1 MSDAFQLTRA
11 AALRYDE
18 HSVPALFAPLAKAT
32 MDQTALPDDAS
43 VIDIACG
50 TGALTREIAARLGGT
65 GRLVGTDLNA
75 TMIEV
80 ACERHP
86 AGIHEAEYV
95 AADVSNL
102 PYEDGSF
109 DHAFLQQGL
118 QFFPDKP
125 AALREIA
132 RVLRPGGCLVL
143 TCWRAISPFNKGLA
157 DAIGR
162 HIGEAAAA
170 KASAPFSFRDGDT
183 IKRLLQDAALEITR
197 HDAIILERRFEGL
210 RAQILALPVE
220 KDLLQAGESVISAVV
235 EEVEADLS
243 DYADGNVYVVPQE
256 AHLFLALKVA

>member
-1 MSDAFQLTRA
+1 MSDAFQLSRA
-11 AALRYDE
+11 AALKYDE
-18 HSVPALFAPLAKAT
+18 HMVPALFAPLAKAT
-32 MDQTALPDDAS
+32 MDRIALPDGAS

-50 TGALTREIAARLGGT
+50 TGALTREIAARLGEA

-86 AGIHEAEYV
+86 ADTLEAEYL
-95 AADVSNL
+95 AADVSSL

-109 DHAFLQQGL
+109 DYAFLQQGL

-125 AALREIA
+125 AALHEIA

-143 TCWRAISPFNKGLA
+143 SCWRAISPFSQALA
-157 DAIGR
+157 NSIGR

-183 IKRLLQDAALEITR
+183 ITQLLQVALFEITR
-197 HDAIILERRFEGL
+197 HDAIILERQFTDL
-210 RAQILALPVE
+210 RAQIFALPVE
-220 KDLLQAGESVISAVV
+220 KDLVQAGEAVITAVIQ
-235 EEVEADLS
+235 EVEADLS
-243 DYADGNVYVVPQE
+243 DYADGNTYLVPQE
-256 AHLFLALKVA
+256 AYLFSAAKLN